1 MRPVLP
7 EALPLVGLI
16 VEHMIGVRMKNPLES
31 VAGSIISGLLLTLAL
46 VFFLKNFIVAGG

>member
-1 MRPVLP
+1 MIFRM
-7 EALPLVGLI
+7 VGII
-16 VEHMIGVRMKNPLES
+16 VGHMIGVRMKNPLES